1 MVILIF
7 FLGTNSLISWR
18 RAHVFACSACRWC
31 RGGCRW
37 CCSHSGSD
45 SCGREPARKT
55 AVDWLASG
63 CFASFPF
70 PWLWSMIVVH
80 ERRNNDLHHPYHVS
94 VKFHIFK
101 STGTSLW
108 GTLFPLHE
116 SWRKSNWHQLTIISY
131 ALRPMSGHKI
141 ASTNNWIPLL
151 LLLPLGNWV
160 LGWGFKLYKTGATKF
175 AHQISWLLKRA
186 VMPNMWLLCT
196 QKACCTQRQF
206 TQ

>member
-7 FLGTNSLISWR
+7 FFGTNSLISWR
-18 RAHVFACSACRWC
+18 RAHVFACSACCWC

-116 SWRKSNWHQLTIISY
+116 SWRKSNWHQLTSIDNYQLCIAAHEWTQNCKHEQLNS
-131 ALRPMSGHKI
+131 ASSFASTRELGTWMGLQTVQNWRHKI
-141 ASTNNWIPLL
+141 CS
-151 LLLPLGNWV
+151 
-160 LGWGFKLYKTGATKF
+160 
-175 AHQISWLLKRA
+175 
-186 VMPNMWLLCT
+186 PN
-196 QKACCTQRQF
+196 
-206 TQ
+206 